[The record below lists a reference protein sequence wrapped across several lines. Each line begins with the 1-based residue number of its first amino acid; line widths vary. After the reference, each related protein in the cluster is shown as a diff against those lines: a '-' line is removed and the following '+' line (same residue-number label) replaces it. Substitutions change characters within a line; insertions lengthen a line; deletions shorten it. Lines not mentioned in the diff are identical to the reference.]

1 MLGNQE
7 VKSKVAVLEEKS
19 ISQERLIEKV
29 DAAIQVMKEAVE
41 NVSKMLAVHNEKLD
55 QHNKSETL
63 MIAMIKDV
71 KENLEAEDVDLSDR
85 IDELGSKID
94 DVKRVKW
101 MTIGVGIFAAVLA
114 TSISTLASGWLTPGE
129 LGFRMEHRYVPSP
142 ENIRK

>member
-7 VKSKVAVLEEKS
+7 VKSKVAVLEQKS

-41 NVSKMLAVHNEKLD
+41 NVSKMLAVHNERLD

-85 IDELGSKID
+85 IDELGAKIE

-114 TSISTLASGWLTPGE
+114 TSVSTLASGWLTPSE

-142 ENIRK
+142 ENVRK

>member
-7 VKSKVAVLEEKS
+7 VKSKVTVLEEKS